1 MKQVILETNN
11 DDQIRELEQKIDK
24 YAAEADGWK
33 KKYFVLE

>member
-11 DDQIRELEQKIDK
+11 DDQIRDLEQKIDK
-24 YAAEADGWK
+24 YVSEADGWK